1 MNPLL
6 MIQADMADVQ
16 TVVDTA
22 TAAAAP
28 ERITLWQMALNGG
41 WIMIVLAVLLAMA
54 IYIAVERYLALR
66 QALNAENDNLFMNSI
81 REYIHKGDVDAARS
95 LSKKTNSPLA
105 RMVDK
110 GLSRLGRPLSDI
122 QATIE
127 NEGKLEVARLEKRV
141 SLVATVA
148 SLGPM
153 IGFLGTVTGMVTCFQ
168 DMAHA
173 GNNIEINTLAT
184 GMYQAMVTTIG
195 GLIVGIICYF
205 LYNVLVTRI
214 NKVVLDIE
222 VRATEFMDL
231 LHEPAIETRN
241 KLTIENNNSTMSDLV
256 FLLLVFFM
264 MTSTLISP
272 NAVKLLLPESGS
284 KTMAKQNVTVY
295 IDENYNFQ
303 VNNTPTDIEGLQ
315 PLISSGIEP
324 GVSDACVVL
333 RSDKSVPVQYVV
345 NVIDAVNAINEQ
357 SGTKHKVILATSPKK

>member
-1 MNPLL
+1 MNPFL
-6 MIQADMADVQ
+6 MIQADMAEAQ
-16 TVVDTA
+16 TTVDSL
-22 TAAAAP
+22 AAASAP
-28 ERITLWQMALNGG
+28 VERISLWQMALNGG
-41 WIMIVLAVLLAMA
+41 WIMLVLALLLALA

-66 QALNAENDNLFMNSI
+66 QAVKDDDDDLFMSNI
-81 REYIHKGDVDAARS
+81 RSYIHKGDVDGARA
-95 LSKKTNSPLA
+95 LSKQTNSPLA

-122 QATIE
+122 QAAIE

-168 DMAHA
+168 DMAFA

-231 LHEPAIETRN
+231 LHEPA
-241 KLTIENNNSTMSDLV
+241 
-256 FLLLVFFM
+256 
-264 MTSTLISP
+264 
-272 NAVKLLLPESGS
+272 
-284 KTMAKQNVTVY
+284 
-295 IDENYNFQ
+295 
-303 VNNTPTDIEGLQ
+303 
-315 PLISSGIEP
+315 
-324 GVSDACVVL
+324 
-333 RSDKSVPVQYVV
+333 
-345 NVIDAVNAINEQ
+345 
-357 SGTKHKVILATSPKK
+357 

>member
-1 MNPLL
+1 MNPFL
-6 MIQADMADVQ
+6 MIQADMAETQVAIDSLN
-16 TVVDTA
+16 
-22 TAAAAP
+22 AAAAP
-28 ERITLWQMALNGG
+28 VERISLWQMAMNGG
-41 WIMIVLAVLLAMA
+41 WIMIVLALLLALA

-66 QALNAENDNLFMNSI
+66 QAVKAEDDDLFMNNI
-81 REYIHKGDVDAARS
+81 REYIHKGDVDGARA
-95 LSKKTNSPLA
+95 LSKQTNSPLA

-122 QATIE
+122 QAAIE

-168 DMAHA
+168 DMAFA

-231 LHEPAIETRN
+231 LHEPA
-241 KLTIENNNSTMSDLV
+241 
-256 FLLLVFFM
+256 
-264 MTSTLISP
+264 
-272 NAVKLLLPESGS
+272 
-284 KTMAKQNVTVY
+284 
-295 IDENYNFQ
+295 
-303 VNNTPTDIEGLQ
+303 
-315 PLISSGIEP
+315 
-324 GVSDACVVL
+324 
-333 RSDKSVPVQYVV
+333 
-345 NVIDAVNAINEQ
+345 
-357 SGTKHKVILATSPKK
+357 

>member
-1 MNPLL
+1 MNPFL
-6 MIQADMADVQ
+6 MIQADVAETQ
-16 TVVDTA
+16 A
-22 TAAAAP
+22 TIDSLGAVAAP
-28 ERITLWQMALNGG
+28 VERISLWQMAMNGG
-41 WIMIVLAVLLAMA
+41 WIMIVLALLLALA
-54 IYIAVERYLALR
+54 IYITVERYLALR
-66 QALNAENDNLFMNSI
+66 QAVKAEDDDLFMNNI
-81 REYIHKGDVDAARS
+81 REYIHKGDVDGARA
-95 LSKKTNSPLA
+95 LSKQTNSPLA

-122 QATIE
+122 QAAIE

-168 DMAHA
+168 DMAFA

-231 LHEPAIETRN
+231 LHEPA
-241 KLTIENNNSTMSDLV
+241 
-256 FLLLVFFM
+256 
-264 MTSTLISP
+264 
-272 NAVKLLLPESGS
+272 
-284 KTMAKQNVTVY
+284 
-295 IDENYNFQ
+295 
-303 VNNTPTDIEGLQ
+303 
-315 PLISSGIEP
+315 
-324 GVSDACVVL
+324 
-333 RSDKSVPVQYVV
+333 
-345 NVIDAVNAINEQ
+345 
-357 SGTKHKVILATSPKK
+357 

>member
-1 MNPLL
+1 MNPIL
-6 MIQADMADVQ
+6 MIQADMAETQ
-16 TVVDTA
+16 TVVDSMA
-22 TAAAAP
+22 AAAAP
-28 ERITLWQMALNGG
+28 VERISLWQMALNGG
-41 WIMIVLAVLLAMA
+41 WIMLALALLLALA

-66 QALNAENDNLFMNSI
+66 QAIKDEDDDHFMNNI
-81 REYIHKGDVDAARS
+81 RDYIHKGDVDGARA
-95 LSKKTNSPLA
+95 LSKQTNSPLA

-122 QATIE
+122 QAAIE

-168 DMAHA
+168 DMAFA

-231 LHEPAIETRN
+231 LHEPA
-241 KLTIENNNSTMSDLV
+241 
-256 FLLLVFFM
+256 
-264 MTSTLISP
+264 
-272 NAVKLLLPESGS
+272 
-284 KTMAKQNVTVY
+284 
-295 IDENYNFQ
+295 
-303 VNNTPTDIEGLQ
+303 
-315 PLISSGIEP
+315 
-324 GVSDACVVL
+324 
-333 RSDKSVPVQYVV
+333 
-345 NVIDAVNAINEQ
+345 
-357 SGTKHKVILATSPKK
+357 

>member
-1 MNPLL
+1 MNPFL
-6 MIQADMADVQ
+6 MIQADMAETQVAIDSLK
-16 TVVDTA
+16 
-22 TAAAAP
+22 AAAAP
-28 ERITLWQMALNGG
+28 VERISPWQMAMNGG
-41 WIMIVLAVLLAMA
+41 WIMIVLALLLALA

-66 QALNAENDNLFMNSI
+66 QAVKAEDDDLFMNNI
-81 REYIHKGDVDAARS
+81 REYIHKGDVDGARA
-95 LSKKTNSPLA
+95 LSKQTNSPLA

-122 QATIE
+122 QAAIE

-168 DMAHA
+168 DMAFA

-231 LHEPAIETRN
+231 LHEPA
-241 KLTIENNNSTMSDLV
+241 
-256 FLLLVFFM
+256 
-264 MTSTLISP
+264 
-272 NAVKLLLPESGS
+272 
-284 KTMAKQNVTVY
+284 
-295 IDENYNFQ
+295 
-303 VNNTPTDIEGLQ
+303 
-315 PLISSGIEP
+315 
-324 GVSDACVVL
+324 
-333 RSDKSVPVQYVV
+333 
-345 NVIDAVNAINEQ
+345 
-357 SGTKHKVILATSPKK
+357 